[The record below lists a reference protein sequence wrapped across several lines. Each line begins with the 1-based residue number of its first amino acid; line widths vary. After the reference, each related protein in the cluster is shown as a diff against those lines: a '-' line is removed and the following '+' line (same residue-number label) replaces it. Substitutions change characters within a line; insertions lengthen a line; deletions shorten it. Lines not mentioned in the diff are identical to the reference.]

1 MKTLIIQDAK
11 GTFSIQNVDV
21 TSTESIEQFKSN
33 YAPTD
38 IVSLVDNQNYSKTV
52 QEFLDEFCTQSNTTE
67 SNTAATE
74 TVDEPTVIEPVETVS
89 NDTTTTDVSTPKH
102 TILAKL
108 NPNKRKP
115 EVVDADSL
123 IDFDDTIKIY
133 GIGTTEFKPLEWSIV
148 KCLLTDD
155 LFETPFLLSRGKAS
169 LTQAR
174 RNKLETIASRS
185 LEDDYIETVYTDT
198 PDGTWTTFKV
208 SLDYQEKRKESQNT
222 DEIDEMDEIAD
233 LRIQDK
239 PEAQPLPNI
248 SKSPYEEKLPDF
260 GNAFTA
266 SDRVIPEQILPDGRV
281 ETPSPEM
288 NESLFNTVPN
298 EAQTES
304 VSDFMVDIP
313 TTAFGVPTTQ
323 DTIVEPIH
331 DPFGIPDGNAL
342 ELKDARVQL
351 TQYQTE
357 LAQLQNQLNTANDKI
372 NKALATIDNTTA
384 VITQLSPV
392 LPDNIRAL
400 VDNVA
405 TLQAPTAE
413 GRTLLILQ
421 IGDAARGNPNGLH
434 DAILNLATTL
444 RETPNASELYLQIVR
459 YLTIL

>member
-21 TSTESIEQFKSN
+21 KSAESIEQFKSN
-33 YAPTD
+33 YVLTD

-52 QEFLDEFCTQSNTTE
+52 QEFLNEFCTQSAATE
-67 SNTAATE
+67 SNTIATE
-74 TVDEPTVIEPVETVS
+74 PVDEPTVIESVETVS
-89 NDTTTTDVSTPKH
+89 NDATTIDTSTPKH

-108 NPNKRKP
+108 NPSKRKP

-123 IDFDDTIKIY
+123 IDFNDSIKIY

-174 RNKLETIASRS
+174 HGKLETIAGRS
-185 LEDDYIETVYTDT
+185 LDDDYIETVYTDT

-222 DEIDEMDEIAD
+222 DEMDEIAD
-233 LRIQDK
+233 LKIPTK
-239 PEAQPLPNI
+239 PETQPLPDI

-260 GNAFTA
+260 GDAFVA
-266 SDRVIPEQILPDGRV
+266 SDMVVPEQVMPDGRV

-288 NESLFNTVPN
+288 NESLFNTVPD
-298 EAQTES
+298 ETQTQS
-304 VSDFMVDIP
+304 MSDFTVDIP
-313 TTAFGVPTTQ
+313 ITAFGVPTTQ
-323 DTIVEPIH
+323 DTVVEPIH

-342 ELKDARVQL
+342 ELKDTRLQL

-357 LAQLQNQLNTANDKI
+357 LAQLQNQLNDANDKI
-372 NKALATIDNTTA
+372 NKALATIDNATA
-384 VITQLSPV
+384 VITQLSPA

-400 VDNVA
+400 VDSVA
-405 TLQAPTAE
+405 TLQTPTAE

-421 IGDAARGNPNGLH
+421 IGDAARGNTNGLH
-434 DAILNLATTL
+434 DTILNLAATL

>member
-21 TSTESIEQFKSN
+21 TSAESIEQFKSN
-33 YAPTD
+33 YALTD

-52 QEFLDEFCTQSNTTE
+52 QEFLDEFCTELDTVESDTETIETTAESTVIETTE
-67 SNTAATE
+67 SIADSTT
-74 TVDEPTVIEPVETVS
+74 PS
-89 NDTTTTDVSTPKH
+89 DTPLPNH

-108 NPNKRKP
+108 NPSKRKP
-115 EVVDADSL
+115 EVVNADSL
-123 IDFDDTIKIY
+123 IDFDDSIKIY

-155 LFETPFLLSRGKAS
+155 LFETPFLFSRGKAS

-174 RNKLETIASRS
+174 RGKLEAIAGRS
-185 LEDDYIETVYTDT
+185 LDDDYIETVYTNT

-222 DEIDEMDEIAD
+222 DEMDEIAD
-233 LRIQDK
+233 LRIPPK
-239 PEAQPLPNI
+239 PEPQPLPDI

-260 GNAFTA
+260 GDAFVA
-266 SDRVIPEQILPDGRV
+266 SNMVVPEQVLPDGRV

-298 EAQTES
+298 ETQAES
-304 VSDFMVDIP
+304 VPDFTVDIP
-313 TTAFGVPTTQ
+313 ITAFGVPTTQ
-323 DTIVEPIH
+323 DTVVEPIH

-342 ELKDARVQL
+342 ELKDTRLQL

-357 LAQLQNQLNTANDKI
+357 LAQLQNQLNDANDKI

-392 LPDNIRAL
+392 LPDNIRTL
-400 VDNVA
+400 VDSVA

-421 IGDAARGNPNGLH
+421 IGDAARGNTNGLH